1 MGFQSAGFDR
11 CAISLGSA
19 ALPQAKSEVGG
30 LVCANVYDHG
40 QEKSSPSKASTAA
53 PIATGRNE
61 PVPGWD
67 LHPLW
72 TKRLSRR
79 TRTIPL
85 SGVLINMNINQWVE
99 RTDLTSPVTG
109 IGVLLVGRDGVA
121 PTKAIG
127 SGVFVAERL
136 VMTVKHVVQ
145 GYWQLYGN
153 PNVVLERQ
161 GKKLA
166 DFEMFAVQAPGDS
179 AATALWAVRKIALC
193 PYSDLALISVE
204 PVDELA
210 KEQQTLKA
218 PILSILP
225 PSKGEKIAAF
235 GYASTSTVIEEG
247 QQVKFGLNP
256 TTSKGVVTE
265 VYPEARDSALLSF
278 PSFELE
284 THFIGGMSGGPIFNE
299 AGELCGLICSGY
311 DDAPV
316 AYGVALWPIT
326 GIRIDHRVQGVVS
339 PGPYTILEL
348 AKAGLMNV
356 RDWQYV
362 EASVEPYVDA
372 NGTRKIRLRPP
383 Q

>member
-1 MGFQSAGFDR
+1 M
-11 CAISLGSA
+11 
-19 ALPQAKSEVGG
+19 
-30 LVCANVYDHG
+30 
-40 QEKSSPSKASTAA
+40 
-53 PIATGRNE
+53 
-61 PVPGWD
+61 
-67 LHPLW
+67 
-72 TKRLSRR
+72 
-79 TRTIPL
+79 
-85 SGVLINMNINQWVE
+85 NMDINQWVE
-99 RTDLTSPVTG
+99 RTDLTSPITG
-109 IGVLLVGRDGVA
+109 LGVLLVGRDGVA

-136 VMTVKHVVQ
+136 IMTAKHVVQ

-166 DFEMFAVQAPGDS
+166 DFEMFAVQALGNS
-179 AATALWAVRKIALC
+179 AATALWAARKVALC

-210 KEQQTLKA
+210 KTQQTLKT

-225 PSKGEKIAAF
+225 PARGEKIAAF
-235 GYASTSTVIEEG
+235 GYASTSTITEEG

-256 TTSKGVVTE
+256 STSKGVVRE
-265 VYPEARDSALLSF
+265 VYLEVRDSTLLSF
-278 PSFELE
+278 PSIELE

-299 AGELCGLICSGY
+299 SGELCGLICSGY

-326 GIRIDHRVQGVVS
+326 GILIDHKVPGAIS

-362 EASVEPYVDA
+362 EANVEPCVDA
-372 NGTRKIRLRPP
+372 NGTRKIRLRPL